1 MDKKENEEKQQNTNT
16 DLATMIN
23 SNDKS
28 LKKQKTGK
36 QKNIFMV
43 IIIMLI
49 IIICILVTMLLTGS
63 GIINLKTKETVV
75 SSKTVEEQSDLK
87 EAISKVYN
95 AVVYIQVETK
105 GNVMNSSQVTAG
117 SGFVYKKNDDNAY
130 ILTNNHVISGADKIT
145 VTYID
150 GSETTASIVG
160 SDEFTDVAVLKVDV
174 NTILSV
180 AELGDSDS
188 SELGD
193 TVFTVG
199 APLGKDYMGTI
210 TKGILSGKSRMVEV
224 SLNSGSYLIETLQT
238 DATINSGNSGG
249 PLCNIL
255 GQVIGINSSKLV
267 GEGVEGMGFS
277 IPMNS
282 VNAIIDKLEK
292 GETIER
298 PYLGVQLADISNT
311 FSLQYYY
318 NISISKDVT
327 FGAVL
332 SYVEKGKPAYEAG
345 LEVGDVVVEIDGE
358 KVEDASH
365 FRYILY
371 KHNVGDTI
379 KVKYYRGNDMK
390 ETNVKLTDKIE

>member
-1 MDKKENEEKQQNTNT
+1 MNKKENEEKQQNKDTN
-16 DLATMIN
+16 LNNNIN
-23 SNDKS
+23 INDKLLTKS
-28 LKKQKTGK
+28 KKGR
-36 QKNIFMV
+36 QKNIFII

-105 GNVMNSSQVTAG
+105 GNIMNSSQISAG

-160 SDEFTDVAVLKVDV
+160 SDEFTDVAVLKVDAKTV
-174 NTILSV
+174 LAV

-298 PYLGVQLADISNT
+298 PYLGVQLSDISNT

-371 KHNVGDTI
+371 KHSVGDTI

>member
-1 MDKKENEEKQQNTNT
+1 M
-16 DLATMIN
+16 
-23 SNDKS
+23 
-28 LKKQKTGK
+28 
-36 QKNIFMV
+36 
-43 IIIMLI
+43 
-49 IIICILVTMLLTGS
+49 
-63 GIINLKTKETVV
+63 KTKETVV

-95 AVVYIQVETK
+95 AVVYIQVEST
-105 GNVMNSSQVTAG
+105 GSMMSGSQVTAG
-117 SGFVYKKNDDNAY
+117 SGFVYKKNEKDAY
-130 ILTNNHVISGADKIT
+130 ILTNNHVISGANKIA

-150 GSETTASIVG
+150 GSETTASVVG
-160 SDEFTDVAVLKVDV
+160 SDEFTDVAVLKVDAKTV
-174 NTILSV
+174 LAV
-180 AELGDSDS
+180 ADLGDSDS

-210 TKGILSGKSRMVEV
+210 TKGIVSGKSRMVEV
-224 SLNSGSYLIETLQT
+224 SLDSGKYLIETLQT

-255 GQVIGINSSKLV
+255 GQVVGINSSKLV
-267 GEGVEGMGFS
+267 GDGVEGMGFS
-277 IPMNS
+277 IPINS

-292 GETIER
+292 GQTIER
-298 PYLGVQLADISNT
+298 PYLGVQLSDISNT
-311 FSLQYYY
+311 FALQYYY

-332 SYVEKGKPAYEAG
+332 SYVEKGKPAYSAG

-371 KHNVGDTI
+371 KHNVGDSI
-379 KVKYYRGNDMK
+379 KFKYYRGNEMK
-390 ETNVKLTDKIE
+390 ETTVKLTDKIQ

>member
-1 MDKKENEEKQQNTNT
+1 MNKKEKIKEKKDEMKIVNNNCNNNKG
-16 DLATMIN
+16 L
-23 SNDKS
+23 
-28 LKKQKTGK
+28 LKK
-36 QKNIFMV
+36 QKNIFLT
-43 IIIMLI
+43 IIIVLI
-49 IIICILVTMLLTGS
+49 IVICILVTMLLTGS
-63 GIINLKTKETVV
+63 GIINMKTKETVV

-95 AVVYIQVETK
+95 AVVYIQVEST
-105 GNVMNSSQVTAG
+105 GSMMSGSQVTAG
-117 SGFVYKKNDDNAY
+117 SGFVYKKNEKDAY
-130 ILTNNHVISGADKIT
+130 ILTNNHVISGANKIA

-150 GSETTASIVG
+150 GSETTASVVG
-160 SDEFTDVAVLKVDV
+160 SDEFTDVAVLKVDAKTV
-174 NTILSV
+174 LAV

-210 TKGILSGKSRMVEV
+210 TKGIVSGKSRMVEV
-224 SLNSGSYLIETLQT
+224 SLDSGKYLIETLQT

-255 GQVIGINSSKLV
+255 GQVVGINSSKLV
-267 GEGVEGMGFS
+267 GDGVEGMGFS
-277 IPMNS
+277 IPINS

-292 GETIER
+292 GQTIER
-298 PYLGVQLADISNT
+298 PYLGVQLSDISNT
-311 FSLQYYY
+311 FALQYYY

-332 SYVEKGKPAYEAG
+332 SYVEKGKPAYSAG

-371 KHNVGDTI
+371 KHNVGDSI
-379 KVKYYRGNDMK
+379 KFKYYRGNEMK
-390 ETNVKLTDKIE
+390 ETTVKLTDKIQ

>member
-117 SGFVYKKNDDNAY
+117 SGFVYKKNDDDAY

-174 NTILSV
+174 KTILSV

>member
-105 GNVMNSSQVTAG
+105 GNVMNNSQVTAG
-117 SGFVYKKNDDNAY
+117 SGFVYKKNDDDAY

-174 NTILSV
+174 KTILSV

>member
-1 MDKKENEEKQQNTNT
+1 MNKKEKIKEEKDEIDIVNNNCNNNKG
-16 DLATMIN
+16 L
-23 SNDKS
+23 
-28 LKKQKTGK
+28 LKK
-36 QKNIFMV
+36 QKNIF
-43 IIIMLI
+43 LI
-49 IIICILVTMLLTGS
+49 IIIVLVIVICILVTMLLTGS
-63 GIINLKTKETVV
+63 GIINMKTKETVV

-87 EAISKVYN
+87 EAISEVYN
-95 AVVYIQVETK
+95 AVVYIQVEK
-105 GNVMNSSQVTAG
+105 GNTINVSQVTAG
-117 SGFVYKKNDDNAY
+117 SGFVYRKNEKDAY
-130 ILTNNHVISGADKIT
+130 ILTNNHVISGANKIA

-150 GSETTASIVG
+150 GSEVSASVVG
-160 SDEFTDVAVLKVDV
+160 SDEFTDVAVLKVDAKTV
-174 NTILSV
+174 LEV

-210 TKGILSGKSRMVEV
+210 TKGIVSGKSRMVEV
-224 SLNSGSYLIETLQT
+224 SLDSGKYLIETLQT

-267 GEGVEGMGFS
+267 GDGVEGMGFS
-277 IPMNS
+277 IPINS

-292 GETIER
+292 GQTIER
-298 PYLGVQLADISNT
+298 PYLGVQLSDISNT
-311 FSLQYYY
+311 FALQYYY

-332 SYVEKGKPAYEAG
+332 SYVEKGKPAFSAG

-371 KHNVGDTI
+371 KHNVGDSI
-379 KVKYYRGNDMK
+379 KFKYYRGNEMK
-390 ETNVKLTDKIE
+390 ETTVKLTDKIQ